1 MEHLFAD
8 YEVSTLVKDKG
19 FDANC
24 LAVYMNGEFQIPR
37 GFSMAIVTKTQ
48 VDLLKGKAI
57 LAPLWDQLIEWLRE
71 VHQIDVNVFAVVTH
85 IETTPIQWCAWVVD
99 IKKLISNNLTENT
112 EFYFDDYD
120 ETRRTAILHA
130 LTLI

>member
-1 MEHLFAD
+1 MTHLFAD
-8 YEVSTLVKDKG
+8 YEVSILAREKG

-57 LAPLWDQLIEWLRE
+57 LAPLWDQLIEWL
-71 VHQIDVNVFAVVTH
+71 
-85 IETTPIQWCAWVVD
+85 ETKNIWITIHPPFEDLKFEWSMHRITS
-99 IKKLISNNLTENT
+99 KGKLGKRLGEGFDYISKQEA
-112 EFYFDDYD
+112 
-120 ETRRTAILHA
+120 RRAAILHA
-130 LTLI
+130 LTII